1 MCYIVSELYLS
12 NTVKKEVIEEVR
24 KYQPITF
31 QNYKLYPEFFL
42 KEIGIYGIQKGRELK
57 RDKN

>member
-1 MCYIVSELYLS
+1 MRYIVSELYLN
-12 NTVKKEVIEEVR
+12 NTVKKEVIEEVK
-24 KYQPITF
+24 KYQLITF